1 VASGV
6 CNWVHRAQ
14 AGGAALAPRQ
24 LGGGFTDRGLASLL
38 DVRHIAAEGGSMDAL
53 FRGVQ
58 LPKSLT
64 SLFPNIVAVVPND
77 LHNDLDTSL
86 SMVRPINGGQEPQA
100 MMP

>member
-1 VASGV
+1 
-6 CNWVHRAQ
+6 
-14 AGGAALAPRQ
+14 
-24 LGGGFTDRGLASLL
+24 
-38 DVRHIAAEGGSMDAL
+38 MDAL